1 MNVEPRAAAPH
12 FHSIL
17 FRRPED
23 GGVHAGEEPGYFGD
37 LNLNQILQSMTSGR
51 EEYQLAPFVDAVEIY
66 CDAVRALADDLPS
79 RQLASEGLNGLCGY
93 LAEYVASPGFT
104 SLVDETG
111 GLREALGAILRDSVL
126 IQGGRVTVAP
136 LRR

>member
-1 MNVEPRAAAPH
+1 
-12 FHSIL
+12 
-17 FRRPED
+17 
-23 GGVHAGEEPGYFGD
+23 
-37 LNLNQILQSMTSGR
+37 MTSGR

-111 GLREALGAILRDSVL
+111 GLREALGAIRYSVL
-126 IQGGRVTVAP
+126 IQGGGLPSPATPVTPTTA
-136 LRR
+136 RRLNRRSRGSGRGA